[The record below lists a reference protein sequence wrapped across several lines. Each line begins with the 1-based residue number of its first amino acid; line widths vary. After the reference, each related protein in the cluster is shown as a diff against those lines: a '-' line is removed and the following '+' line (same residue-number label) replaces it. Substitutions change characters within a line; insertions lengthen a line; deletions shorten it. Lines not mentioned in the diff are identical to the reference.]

1 MMGYRQTSISFIL
14 SICLSWLLVP
24 TLALS
29 NQRNLDEPPPRTNG
43 RSAGS
48 RGCSN
53 DEPIVENAPPGII
66 LLAPNQDLVR
76 TTSSNPSFAWFI
88 RDSKPR
94 QVQFRLYEE
103 NITTKKYSLIKE
115 IEDKNFQSKSGIMV
129 LPMPKNVILKEGG
142 KYLWQVELICDRRH
156 PSGNL
161 FAEAELQVISVKPEF
176 KNQLREAVS
185 QSKQAKLYAKTGF
198 DYDALMTI
206 LMVNKSDFVQKKA
219 TKQLKNSLLDK
230 VATKPSELESLQN
243 SSIYLI
249 AWE

>member
-1 MMGYRQTSISFIL
+1 MMAYKQTSISFIL
-14 SICLSWLLVP
+14 LICLSWLLVP

-29 NQRNLDEPPPRTNG
+29 NQRNSDEPPPRTNG

-53 DEPIVENAPPGII
+53 DRPIVENAPPAII
-66 LLAPNQDLVR
+66 LLAPNPNLVR

-115 IEDKNFQSKSGIMV
+115 IEDRDFQSKSGIMV
-129 LPMPKNVILKEGG
+129 LPMAKNVMLSKGRR
-142 KYLWQVELICDRRH
+142 YLWQVELICDRRH
-156 PSGNL
+156 PSSNL
-161 FAEAELQVISVKPEF
+161 FAEAELEVVSVKPEF
-176 KNQLREAVS
+176 KNQLRAAVS

-206 LMVNKSDFVQKKA
+206 LMMNKLDFTQNKA

-230 VATKPSELESLQN
+230 VATKSSELESLQN
-243 SSIYLI
+243 SSIHLI
-249 AWE
+249 SRE